1 MEEEFYI
8 GQIFEEVYPPEASIW
23 CEENNA
29 QIDELE
35 RTVENGEERRRFQIA
50 DMKAPEVTVSDY
62 DRAMEK
68 HIYRTRVERGYTT
81 REPSEYKDS
90 SVPRWRQ
97 DALDYIA
104 FRDEVM
110 LYGLS
115 VQNAYAAGEEVP
127 TLEEFKAALPVI
139 TWNWVE

>member
-1 MEEEFYI
+1 MDEFYI
-8 GQIFEEVYPPEASIW
+8 GQIFEGIYPPGASEW
-23 CEENNA
+23 CGKHNA
-29 QIDELE
+29 TINELE
-35 RTVENGEERRRFQIA
+35 PDEKGRRFQIVEVEP
-50 DMKAPEVTVSDY
+50 PETTVADY
-62 DRAMEK
+62 DRAMEE
-68 HIYRTRVERGYTT
+68 HIYRTRAERGYTT

-110 LYGLS
+110 LYGLRI
-115 VQNAYAAGEEVP
+115 QNDYAAGKPVP

>member
-1 MEEEFYI
+1 MDFYI
-8 GQIFEEVYPPEASIW
+8 GQIFEGGYPPEAAEW
-23 CEENNA
+23 CNENNA
-29 QIDELE
+29 VIEELE
-35 RTVENGEERRRFQIA
+35 RTGEDVRRFQIVEV
-50 DMKAPEVTVSDY
+50 KPEPVTVNDY
-62 DRAMEK
+62 DRAMEE
-68 HIYRTRVERGYTT
+68 HIYRTRAERGYTT

-115 VQNAYAAGEEVP
+115 VQNAYAAGEPVP

-139 TWNWVE
+139 VWSYAEV